1 METLLCQM
9 QYLQQYRHKTI
20 KEFVN
25 NDLQSFVTCISYIHL
40 RVDAMRTLKGF
51 ISSKILH
58 LCFYSLGQQFYML
71 DLLQLQE
78 PGVNYICYRSPA
90 DIRCSWPVK
99 TSRWSRWVQEVDLQV
114 LLHSVNLLNNTNLLL
129 LIVSACD
136 ILVQTQGLCGHPTKT
151 CLSGNVK

>member
-1 METLLCQM
+1 MINNLL
-9 QYLQQYRHKTI
+9 LLTSAI
-20 KEFVN
+20 
-25 NDLQSFVTCISYIHL
+25 YIY
-40 RVDAMRTLKGF
+40 VDAMRTLKGF

-78 PGVNYICYRSPA
+78 PGLSPA
-90 DIRCSWPVK
+90 DIRFSWPVK

-114 LLHSVNLLNNTNLLL
+114 LLHSVNLLNNTNLPL

-151 CLSGNVK
+151 CLSVMLNGPASASSAAVRLYALEFTV

>member
-1 METLLCQM
+1 MMINNLL
-9 QYLQQYRHKTI
+9 LLASAI
-20 KEFVN
+20 
-25 NDLQSFVTCISYIHL
+25 YIY
-40 RVDAMRTLKGF
+40 VDAMRTLKGF
-51 ISSKILH
+51 ISSKMLH
-58 LCFYSLGQQFYML
+58 LYFYSLGHKFYML

-78 PGVNYICYRSPA
+78 PGLNYICYRSPA
-90 DIRCSWPVK
+90 DIRFSSPVK

-114 LLHSVNLLNNTNLLL
+114 LLHSVNLLNNTNLPL

>member
-1 METLLCQM
+1 MISNLL
-9 QYLQQYRHKTI
+9 LLASAI
-20 KEFVN
+20 
-25 NDLQSFVTCISYIHL
+25 YIY
-40 RVDAMRTLKGF
+40 VDAMRTLKGF

-58 LCFYSLGQQFYML
+58 LCFYSLGHQFQML

-78 PGVNYICYRSPA
+78 PGLNYIRYRSIA
-90 DIRCSWPVK
+90 DIRFSWSVK
-99 TSRWSRWVQEVDLQV
+99 TSHWSRWVQEVDLQV
-114 LLHSVNLLNNTNLLL
+114 LLHSVNLLNNTNLPL